1 MSLYLEH
8 LIKEK
13 VNVELKRIQ
22 LSMQKEEQEIR
33 IVLEKEGYSIKY
45 INFQNNSING
55 VIEKSNRKFFFKLL
69 GNQDFNNE
77 ITGYIEIKDK
87 FPVNKIEEIY
97 EFQNCCIIIYEYE
110 NTIHNNEGLLN
121 DFLVQNDEE
130 IKENP
135 KQIIQRII
143 SLYSNSL
150 KTTVNNSQ
158 YPMQQFY
165 QDRIEARLIKWYNKE
180 KIFGYKVNI
189 NGINGKKTSEIINEV
204 INFFGKEH
212 KLECSLSQGDPN
224 TLNIGIKPMFFDF
237 ATSGYNPIICEFSA
251 IFWSVLIADAY
262 FCPKYHPKSYYNH
275 KKVFENID
283 KFTPDLQYEVNDIEK
298 KINIQAN
305 IKTSKI
311 RIDFIKEYIEMLE
324 NLNVKI
330 GKEFIYFLAMR
341 ILCIFDIR
349 TMSKEDYFYSIFILH
364 YLYENILDD
373 IYTSLTNIVD
383 NFDVI
388 GGGK

>member
-1 MSLYLEH
+1 MILYLEH
-8 LIKEK
+8 FIEEK
-13 VNVELKRIQ
+13 VNVKLKKIQ
-22 LSMQKEEQEIR
+22 ISMQKEEKEIR
-33 IVLEKEGYSIKY
+33 SVLEKEGYSIKY

-55 VIEKSNRKFFFKLL
+55 VIEKSNKKFFFKLL

-77 ITGYIEIKDK
+77 ITGYIGIKDK

-97 EFQNCCIIIYEYE
+97 EFQNCYIIVYEYE

-130 IKENP
+130 IKENSN
-135 KQIIQRII
+135 QIIQKII
-143 SLYSNSL
+143 SLYSNSF
-150 KTTVNNSQ
+150 KMTITSSQ

-165 QDRIEARLIKWYNKE
+165 QDRIESRLIKWYNKE
-180 KIFGYKVNI
+180 KNFEYKINI
-189 NGINGKKTSEIINEV
+189 NGVEGKKTSEIIKEV
-204 INFFGKEH
+204 INFFDKEH

-224 TLNIGIKPMFFDF
+224 TLNIGIKPIFFDF

-283 KFTPDLQYEVNDIEK
+283 KLTPNLQYEVNDIEK
-298 KINIQAN
+298 KINIHSN

-311 RIDFIKEYIEMLE
+311 RINFIKEYIEMLE

-330 GKEFIYFLAMR
+330 GRKFIYFLAMR
-341 ILCIFDIR
+341 ILCIFNI
-349 TMSKEDYFYSIFILH
+349 SKMEEKDYFYSIFILH
-364 YLYENILDD
+364 YLYENISDD
-373 IYTSLTNIVD
+373 VYDSLKTIINKFESI
-383 NFDVI
+383 
-388 GGGK
+388 

>member
-1 MSLYLEH
+1 MSLYLEYF
-8 LIKEK
+8 IKEK
-13 VNVELKRIQ
+13 VHVELKKIQ

-33 IVLEKEGYSIKY
+33 RVLEKEGYSIKY

-55 VIEKSNRKFFFKLL
+55 VIERNNKKFFFKLL
-69 GNQDFNNE
+69 GNQDFNSE
-77 ITGYIEIKDK
+77 ITGYIGIKNK

-97 EFQNCCIIIYEYE
+97 EFQNCFIIVYEYE

-135 KQIIQRII
+135 KQIIQKII
-143 SLYSNSL
+143 SLYSNSF
-150 KTTVNNSQ
+150 KMTITSSQ

-165 QDRIEARLIKWYNKE
+165 QDRIESRLIKWYNKE
-180 KIFGYKVNI
+180 KKIEYKINI
-189 NGINGKKTSEIINEV
+189 NGVEGKKTSEIIKEV
-204 INFFGKEH
+204 INFFNKEH

-224 TLNIGIKPMFFDF
+224 TLNIGIKPIFFDF

-275 KKVFENID
+275 KKVFKNID
-283 KFTPDLQYEVNDIEK
+283 KFTPNLQYEVNDTEK
-298 KINIQAN
+298 KINIQSN

-341 ILCIFDIR
+341 ILCIFNI
-349 TMSKEDYFYSIFILH
+349 SKMEEKDYFYSIFILH
-364 YLYENILDD
+364 YLYENISDD
-373 IYTSLTNIVD
+373 VYDSLNTIINKFESI
-383 NFDVI
+383 
-388 GGGK
+388 

>member
-1 MSLYLEH
+1 MYSEH
-8 LIKEK
+8 FIKEK
-13 VNVELKRIQ
+13 VNVELKKIQ
-22 LSMQKEEQEIR
+22 LSMQKEEQEIQN
-33 IVLEKEGYSIKY
+33 VLEKEGYIIEY

-55 VIEKSNRKFFFKLL
+55 VIEKNNQKYFFKLL
-69 GNQDFNNE
+69 DNQDFDNE
-77 ITGYIEIKDK
+77 IIGYIGIKNT
-87 FPVNKIEEIY
+87 FPVNKIEELY
-97 EFQNCCIIIYEYE
+97 EFQNCCIIVYEYE

-135 KQIIQRII
+135 DQIIQRII
-143 SLYSNSL
+143 SLYSNSF
-150 KTTVNNSQ
+150 KTTINSNR

-165 QDRIEARLIKWYNKE
+165 QDRIESRLLKWYNKE
-180 KIFGYKVNI
+180 KKFEYKVSI
-189 NGINGKKTSEIINEV
+189 NGVENKNTSEIIKEV
-204 INFFGKEH
+204 VNFFDKGYELK
-212 KLECSLSQGDPN
+212 CSLSQGDPN
-224 TLNIGIKPMFFDF
+224 TLNIGIKPIFFDF

-298 KINIQAN
+298 KINIHSN

-311 RIDFIKEYIEMLE
+311 RIGFIKEYIEMLE
-324 NLNVKI
+324 DLNVKI
-330 GKEFIYFLAMR
+330 GKEFIYFVVMR

-349 TMSKEDYFYSIFILH
+349 TMTKGDYFYSIFILH
-364 YLYENILDD
+364 YLYENISEDV
-373 IYTSLTNIVD
+373 YTSLKNIID
-383 NFDVI
+383 NFDII
-388 GGGK
+388 GG